1 MTEQVDITKENLD
14 NIAIIDEIIIVYRD
28 KDYNICRMTVGYI
41 DELTIN
47 NHPELLHR
55 FKNNIL
61 CIDNLS
67 KLVSINKERSWYI
80 KAMVDYQLALKHNL
94 SFSEVTGLLLKDEHL
109 DEWNELVDKLC
120 KEYNVERIK

>member
-14 NIAIIDEIIIVYRD
+14 NIAIIDEIIIVYND
-28 KDYNICRMTVGYI
+28 KDYNTCRMTVGYI

-47 NHPELLHR
+47 NNPELLHR

-61 CIDNLS
+61 AIDNLS
-67 KLVSINKERSWYI
+67 KLVTVSKEQNWYI
-80 KAMVDYQLALKHNL
+80 EPMADYQLALKHNL
-94 SFSEVTGLLLKDEHL
+94 SFSQVTGLLLKDEHL

-120 KEYNVERIK
+120 KEYNVTRK